1 MSNQP
6 PTANPLYATSQASM
20 TPNPI
25 SAPVAA
31 AAAVAPPENKE
42 EFEEIREQVSLSC
55 KNSIGI
61 RRSVGFSSFEDLYSK
76 S

>member
-31 AAAVAPPENKE
+31 AAAAVAPPENKE
-42 EFEEIREQVSLSC
+42 EFEEIREQVSLSY
-55 KNSIGI
+55 KNNIGM
-61 RRSVGFSSFEDLYSK
+61 RH
-76 S
+76 

>member
-31 AAAVAPPENKE
+31 AAAAVAPPENKE
-42 EFEEIREQVSLSC
+42 EFEEIREQVSLS
-55 KNSIGI
+55 
-61 RRSVGFSSFEDLYSK
+61 
-76 S
+76 

>member
-31 AAAVAPPENKE
+31 AAAAVAVAPPENKE
-42 EFEEIREQVSLSC
+42 EFEEIREQVSLSY
-55 KNSIGI
+55 KESN
-61 RRSVGFSSFEDLYSK
+61 RNNN
-76 S
+76 